1 MSYVTRVL
9 QPGETVLYATKLH
22 WWIYIPA
29 AVWLALCV
37 VVAIGSLFVGAEVKL
52 AMMIGVGILLLIAIP
67 LWLRAFIA
75 RATTEL
81 AVTSRRVIHK
91 TGLIRRNTFEMNVSQ
106 VESVGVD
113 QSIIG
118 RIFGFGEL
126 AIFGAGGHP
135 QRIPTISNPLSF
147 RSYVTAR

>member
-1 MSYVTRVL
+1 MSYVAQVL

-22 WWIYIPA
+22 WWIYLPA
-29 AVWLALCV
+29 IGPLLLSAVL
-37 VVAIGSLFVGAEVKL
+37 AIGSFFTTPELGLALLVAAGIFLVITIPAFV
-52 AMMIGVGILLLIAIP
+52 
-67 LWLRAFIA
+67 RAFVA

-91 TGLIRRNTFEMNVSQ
+91 TGLFRRRTFEMNVSQ

-113 QSIIG
+113 QSLLG

-126 AIFGAGGHP
+126 
-135 QRIPTISNPLSF
+135 TI
-147 RSYVTAR
+147 TAA